1 LSPRRLRVELA
12 PSVHVAITIIALHA
26 AAAASVLAVMQGTA
40 GWLLAALLLALG
52 IAAAWSR
59 ALLRS
64 ASSVRVLELTGPKL
78 EVQLASGESFAAEV
92 AERRYVTRFMVVLPL
107 RRPVRRTILVTADMA
122 GGDLFRRLRI
132 WALWGRL
139 PGVTSVPSGRVAAK
153 QLPL

>member
-1 LSPRRLRVELA
+1 MPGA
-12 PSVHVAITIIALHA
+12 
-26 AAAASVLAVMQGTA
+26 A

-64 ASSVRVLELTGPKL
+64 AASVRVLELTGPKL
-78 EVQLASGESFAAEV
+78 EVQLASGESFPAEV
-92 AERRYVTRFMVVLPL
+92 AERRYVGRFVVALPL
-107 RRPVRRTILVTADMA
+107 RSPVRRTILVTADMA

-139 PGVTSVPSGRVAAK
+139 PSVAAK

>member
-1 LSPRRLRVELA
+1 LIPRRLRVELA
-12 PSVHVAITIIALHA
+12 PSPLLAITLIALHA
-26 AAAASVLAVMQGTA
+26 AAALSVLAVMPGAA

-64 ASSVRVLELTGPKL
+64 AASVRVLELTGPKL
-78 EVQLASGESFAAEV
+78 EVQLASGESFPAEV
-92 AERRYVTRFMVVLPL
+92 AERRYVGRFVVALPL
-107 RRPVRRTILVTADMA
+107 RSPVRRTILVTADMA

-139 PGVTSVPSGRVAAK
+139 PSVAAK